1 MGPQENVF
9 LVEILGMTNHCN
21 LRCVYCDWEKRSG
34 HDLLE
39 SEIENARQNLI
50 KTKEFIQCQYP
61 QAKVVEYSGGE
72 TFLYPALVELVLDVF
87 DDYWVRI
94 NTNGITSTKS
104 DLKKMQK
111 HRKAILAISMDG
123 MNVQSNKCRRLSESF
138 LQKIFYTID
147 LALYYN
153 IPVMILCTINKENID
168 YLSDY
173 LTEAAT
179 RWSTEIESGKL
190 VLPAHIMST
199 YNIPHPEAT
208 SMQWDNLRI
217 QMNAQW
223 DNPLV
228 RHIKKHYE
236 GLLTTKHN
244 CTIYRWAASVHFLGE
259 NILSKEGIFTAYR
272 CGMRGIGKIGEF
284 SVQNPNLLEIY
295 RKEFQE
301 KLDVTYDSYH
311 CGCLVDWYA
320 IDLIIKGEISLEDAC
335 QWFVLFQDE
344 TVQTWIKAYQNKL

>member
-1 MGPQENVF
+1 MKKIKESDKIT
-9 LVEILGMTNHCN
+9 IL
-21 LRCVYCDWEKRSG
+21 
-34 HDLLE
+34 
-39 SEIENARQNLI
+39 
-50 KTKEFIQCQYP
+50 
-61 QAKVVEYSGGE
+61 
-72 TFLYPALVELVLDVF
+72 ALSWRD
-87 DDYWVRI
+87 
-94 NTNGITSTKS
+94 ITSPNAGGAEVHTHEMLRRVDKNKYRIYH
-104 DLKKMQK
+104 LAT
-111 HRKAILAISMDG
+111 RKDGQPENEVIDGVTYLRHGNAITVITAAM
-123 MNVQSNKCRRLSESF
+123 RFYF
-138 LQKIFYTID
+138 L
-147 LALYYN
+147 
-153 IPVMILCTINKENID
+153 NKENID